1 MRRANAAPNWR
12 RISDHNRNQENEEG
26 KELKNDF
33 VILSND
39 LSISII
45 YSFKIFHVCCDIL
58 ALIDSDKIYS
68 LMNKK
73 I

>member
-12 RISDHNRNQENEEG
+12 RISDRNRNQENEEG

-39 LSISII
+39 LSVSII
-45 YSFKIFHVCCDIL
+45 YSMFQNFSRML
-58 ALIDSDKIYS
+58 RYFSFA
-68 LMNKK
+68 
-73 I
+73 